1 MQKNVLTQELVSR
14 VRQYSF
20 MKYIGLLP
28 NPDKVLSYS
37 GRSYETLR
45 DLLNDPHVWS
55 CVQSRKSGVT
65 NCRWEIATN
74 DNYGCEIKK
83 IFETIDL
90 SSLISSIFNAIL
102 FGFQPIEI
110 IWKLDN
116 AGGFSIVPD
125 RFLPLPQDYFGF
137 SANGEL
143 VLKSSIQNA
152 NIEFPEEKII
162 CPQYEATLQ
171 NPYGTA
177 LLSKCYWSCTF
188 KNGAFRF
195 WMNFMERYGMPLL
208 IGQYQRYATNQEIET
223 LADSLVNMAEN
234 SVIVAPEGIDIKL
247 TEPSRTSS
255 VELYYQLVRTC
266 NAEISKALLS
276 QTLTTELDSGSYA
289 ASRTHYSIRREVIM
303 SDLQF
308 VQHYLQKV
316 IDLIYKVNSIE
327 NKDTKFIFIPDD
339 FSGAQSENE

>member
-28 NPDKVLSYS
+28 NPDKVLSYA

-45 DLLNDPHVWS
+45 DLMNDPHVWS
-55 CVQSRKSGVT
+55 CVQSRKSGIT
-65 NCRWEIATN
+65 NCKWEISTN
-74 DNYGCEIKK
+74 DKIGQDIKT
-83 IFETIDL
+83 IFEKIDL

-116 AGGFSIVPD
+116 TGELSIVPD
-125 RFLPLPQDYFGF
+125 RFVPLPQEYFGF
-137 SANGEL
+137 SPNGKLLLKGNSLNEFVEL
-143 VLKSSIQNA
+143 
-152 NIEFPEEKII
+152 PEGKMI

-177 LLSKCYWSCTF
+177 LLSKCYWACTF

-208 IGQYQRYATNQEIET
+208 IGQYQRYATTQEVEA

-234 SVIVAPEGIDIKL
+234 SVIVAPEGIDIKIA
-247 TEPSRTSS
+247 EASRTSS

-308 VQHYLQKV
+308 VQNYLQKV

-327 NKDTKFIFIPDD
+327 NIGTKFNFLPDYSFD
-339 FSGAQSENE
+339 E

>member
-28 NPDKVLSYS
+28 NPDKVLSYA

-45 DLLNDPHVWS
+45 DLMNDPHVWS
-55 CVQSRKSGVT
+55 CVQSRKSGIT
-65 NCRWEIATN
+65 NCKWEISTN
-74 DNYGCEIKK
+74 DKIGQDIKT
-83 IFETIDL
+83 IFEKIDL

-116 AGGFSIVPD
+116 TGELSIVPD
-125 RFLPLPQDYFGF
+125 RFVPLPQEYFGF
-137 SANGEL
+137 SPNGKL
-143 VLKSSIQNA
+143 LLKGNSLN
-152 NIEFPEEKII
+152 EFVEQPEGKMI

-177 LLSKCYWSCTF
+177 LLSKCYWACTF

-208 IGQYQRYATNQEIET
+208 IGQYQRYATTQEVEA

-247 TEPSRTSS
+247 AEASRTSS

-308 VQHYLQKV
+308 VQHYLQKL
-316 IDLIYKVNSIE
+316 IDLIYKVNSIQ
-327 NKDTKFIFIPDD
+327 NTDTKFVFTP
-339 FSGAQSENE
+339 ENFADASDEQK

>member
-28 NPDKVLSYS
+28 NPDKVLSYA

-45 DLLNDPHVWS
+45 DLMNDPHVWS
-55 CVQSRKSGVT
+55 CVQSRKSGIT
-65 NCRWEIATN
+65 NCKWEISMN
-74 DNYGCEIKK
+74 DKIGQDIKT
-83 IFETIDL
+83 IFEKIDL

-116 AGGFSIVPD
+116 TGELSIVPD
-125 RFLPLPQDYFGF
+125 RFVPLPQEYFGF
-137 SANGEL
+137 SPNGKLLLKGNSLNEFVEL
-143 VLKSSIQNA
+143 
-152 NIEFPEEKII
+152 PEGKMI

-177 LLSKCYWSCTF
+177 LLSKCYWACTF

-208 IGQYQRYATNQEIET
+208 IGQYQRYATTQEVEA

-247 TEPSRTSS
+247 AEASRTSS

-308 VQHYLQKV
+308 VQHYLQKL
-316 IDLIYKVNSIE
+316 IDLIYKVNSIQ
-327 NKDTKFIFIPDD
+327 NTDTKFVFTP
-339 FSGAQSENE
+339 ENFADASDEQK

>member
-28 NPDKVLSYS
+28 NPDKVLSYA

-45 DLLNDPHVWS
+45 DLMNDPHVWS
-55 CVQSRKSGVT
+55 CVQSRKSGIT
-65 NCRWEIATN
+65 NCKWEISTN
-74 DNYGCEIKK
+74 DKIGQDIKT
-83 IFETIDL
+83 IFEKIDL

-116 AGGFSIVPD
+116 TGELSIVPD
-125 RFLPLPQDYFGF
+125 RFVPLPQEYFGF
-137 SANGEL
+137 SPNGKLLLKGNSLNEFVEL
-143 VLKSSIQNA
+143 
-152 NIEFPEEKII
+152 PEGKMI

-177 LLSKCYWSCTF
+177 LLSKCYWACTF

-208 IGQYQRYATNQEIET
+208 IGQYQRYATTQEVEA

-247 TEPSRTSS
+247 AEASRTSS

-308 VQHYLQKV
+308 VQHYLQKL
-316 IDLIYKVNSIE
+316 IDLIYKVNSIQ
-327 NKDTKFIFIPDD
+327 NTDTKFVFTP
-339 FSGAQSENE
+339 ENFADASDEQK

>member
-1 MQKNVLTQELVSR
+1 MQKNILTQELVGR

-28 NPDKVLSYS
+28 NPDKVLSYA
-37 GRSYETLR
+37 GRNYETLR
-45 DLLNDPHVWS
+45 DLMNDPHVWS
-55 CVQSRKSGVT
+55 CIQSRKSGIT
-65 NCRWEIATN
+65 NCKWEVATN
-74 DNYGCEIKK
+74 DKFGREIKM
-83 IFETIDL
+83 IFEKIDL
-90 SSLISSIFNAIL
+90 SLLISSIFNAIL

-110 IWKLDN
+110 VWKVDN
-116 AGGFSIVPD
+116 TSEFSIVPD
-125 RFLPLPQDYFGF
+125 RFIPLPQDYFGF
-137 SANGEL
+137 SANGKL
-143 VLKSSIQNA
+143 MLKSNLQNEF
-152 NIEFPEEKII
+152 IEFPEEKII
-162 CPQYEATLQ
+162 CPQYESTLQ

-208 IGQYQRYATNQEIET
+208 IGQYQRYATNQEIED

-308 VQHYLQKV
+308 VQHYLQKLV
-316 IDLIYKVNSIE
+316 DLVYKVNSIE
-327 NKDTKFIFIPDD
+327 NLNTKFLFIPDD
-339 FSGAQSENE
+339 FSYASNEND

>member
-28 NPDKVLSYS
+28 NPDKVLSYA

-45 DLLNDPHVWS
+45 DLMNDPHVWS
-55 CVQSRKSGVT
+55 CVQSRKSGIT
-65 NCRWEIATN
+65 NCKWEISTN
-74 DNYGCEIKK
+74 DKIGQDIKT
-83 IFETIDL
+83 IFEKIDL

-116 AGGFSIVPD
+116 TGELSIVPD
-125 RFLPLPQDYFGF
+125 RFVPLPQEYFVF
-137 SANGEL
+137 SPNGKLLLKGNSLNEFVEL
-143 VLKSSIQNA
+143 
-152 NIEFPEEKII
+152 PEGKMI

-177 LLSKCYWSCTF
+177 LLSKCYWACTF

-208 IGQYQRYATNQEIET
+208 IGQYQRYATTQEVEA

-247 TEPSRTSS
+247 AEASRTSS

-308 VQHYLQKV
+308 VQHYLQKL
-316 IDLIYKVNSIE
+316 IDLIYKVNSIQ
-327 NKDTKFIFIPDD
+327 NTDTKFVFTP
-339 FSGAQSENE
+339 ENFADASDEQK